1 MAYADFQTAL
11 TAAAVAFDAGDYDT
25 ARKKVTLAR
34 IYLAGIP
41 NSSADGVSAQWRE
54 SLESLAVA
62 IDKESAEETPSYV
75 NDTEF
80 QQ

>member
-11 TAAAVAFDAGDYDT
+11 SAAAVAFDAGDYDT

-34 IYLAGIP
+34 IHLAGIP

-54 SLESLAVA
+54 LDTMSAAIDLESAR
-62 IDKESAEETPSYV
+62 DTPSYV